1 MAQDKSSFKALM
13 YWFCPLTA
21 FMACIY
27 LIAFSRESFVYLM
40 FAQASIIHPVFALS
54 FASVIACSTQV
65 FTRYYDNSLLFI
77 LSLIAG
83 NYDSF

>member
-1 MAQDKSSFKALM
+1 MTQDKSSVKALL

-40 FAQASIIHPVFALS
+40 FAQASIIHPIFALS
-54 FASVIACSTQV
+54 FASVIVWSTQV
-65 FTRYYDNSLLFI
+65 FTRYYNNTLLFI
-77 LSLIAG
+77 LSLIAK
-83 NYDSF
+83 NYDSL